1 MGRGFFSPL
10 PFLLLLFDFPV
21 FAVLGLI
28 GDYFLSLSLPSG
40 SSADSGEL
48 KILVVL
54 SIFGTSSA
62 VDQRHLP

>member
-28 GDYFLSLSLPSG
+28 GDYLLSLSLFQVE
-40 SSADSGEL
+40 AL
-48 KILVVL
+48 Q
-54 SIFGTSSA
+54 TA
-62 VDQRHLP
+62 AN